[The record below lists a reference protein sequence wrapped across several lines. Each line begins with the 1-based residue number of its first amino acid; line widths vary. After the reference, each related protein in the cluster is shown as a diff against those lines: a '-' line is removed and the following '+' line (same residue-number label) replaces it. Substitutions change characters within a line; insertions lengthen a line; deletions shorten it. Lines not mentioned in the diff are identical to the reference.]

1 MGGRETE
8 PRPPILLDMGGQAS
22 RWSSA
27 WLVRI
32 RAFSEERVAVLVAVV
47 HPMYMTTLTR
57 TEVYERYADQLVRFA
72 TGIVGPSDS
81 RDVVSAAMLGA
92 MWSGNWAAVRC
103 ERAYLYKAVL
113 NESRQHLRSRERRR
127 VAELRAADGYQV
139 DRLPEVRPEV
149 LEAIG
154 RLSVSQRAVVFLA
167 YWEDMRPADIART
180 LGLSEGTVHR
190 QLARAEAR
198 LRRVLDD

>member
-1 MGGRETE
+1 
-8 PRPPILLDMGGQAS
+8 
-22 RWSSA
+22 
-27 WLVRI
+27 
-32 RAFSEERVAVLVAVV
+32 
-47 HPMYMTTLTR
+47 MTTLTR
-57 TEVYERYADQLVRFA
+57 AEVYEKYADQLVRFA

-81 RDVVSAAMLGA
+81 RDVVSAAMVSA
-92 MWSGNWAAVRC
+92 MWSANWQLVAH

-113 NESRQHLRSRERRR
+113 NEARQHLRRGERRR
-127 VAELRAADGYQV
+127 SAELKTVGGSPPGRI
-139 DRLPEVRPEV
+139 PEVRPEV
-149 LEAIG
+149 LAAVG

-167 YWEDMRPADIART
+167 YWEDMKPAEIART